1 MHRMKGYR
9 LDYVLYSPELS
20 TEPDQYMAEI
30 PALPGCRAWGDTPE
44 DTIDALQS
52 VAGAFI
58 DLYEEQGE
66 ELPAAVLAGR
76 TDAGHDRNEA
86 APLFVKSATVLA

>member
-1 MHRMKGYR
+1 MSVVRAIMAAKEVHRMKGYR

-44 DTIDALQS
+44 ETVESLQS

-58 DLYEEQGE
+58 DLYEENGE
-66 ELPAAVLAGR
+66 KLPAAVLAGR
-76 TDAGHDRNEA
+76 VDMQHEN
-86 APLFVKSATVLA
+86 P